1 MENYSFRTQ
10 LVAGPGFHYD
20 AFPPEL
26 LDIAKGVQ
34 NITHG
39 PGAMISSLLVTALA
53 TTFQGMA
60 DVEGLNGGSIP
71 LSVYLLAS
79 VASGEGKTST
89 LKNIFGPIMDYSRKI
104 SKIADDC
111 KTSYRENLSAWT
123 QTASHLNKKR
133 ANIIAKNADTS
144 EIDERIEEHRNERPV
159 PPRSSNLISDDI
171 TPAGLK
177 QKFKN
182 SYPFGVVAS
191 SDSGHVLNKEIIS
204 SMPFYS
210 SLWSGEDINN
220 VRADES
226 FTIYDPRLSMVLLT
240 QENYFDKFIMERG
253 DEFRNSGLS
262 GRFIIIRP
270 QSNVGDRP
278 IGNQLDAFNNEALST
293 YDKKITDAL
302 TLQLGDGQQPIPERR
317 IVRLSQEARS
327 FLMQQ
332 ANEIEF
338 QMGFTGSLFYIR
350 ECASK
355 FIEYACRIAAIYELF
370 QDSNCEEVSLL
381 NAQRAFSFM
390 CMNLDQYVAIFS
402 SKYVPSQM
410 MLEANELLSWLVRAS
425 NGGMRYIN
433 HRELMQYGPYMLR
446 SKKFLE
452 PIINILQSNMRIN
465 TVKLPGARSGRLR
478 TGYQVV
484 NGTPLEQNAI

>member
-1 MENYSFRTQ
+1 MDNYSFRTQ
-10 LVAGPGFHYD
+10 LVAGSGFRYD

-26 LDIAKGVQ
+26 LDVAKGVQ

-60 DVEGLNGGSIP
+60 DVEGLNGGSIS
-71 LSVYLLAS
+71 LSIYVLAS

-89 LKNIFGPIMDYSRKI
+89 LKTVFGPIMDYSRKI

-278 IGNQLDAFNNEALST
+278 IGNQQDAFNNEALST